1 MGMLILR
8 QKYFFNLYPRLE
20 NSTTRI
26 TMTTTI
32 LSLVVEDKTENKVVF
47 LIDQS
52 SRKEVIADW
61 ITRYGDIIRTTIVI
75 TQLSL

>member
-1 MGMLILR
+1 M
-8 QKYFFNLYPRLE
+8 QYPT
-20 NSTTRI
+20 STIIR
-26 TMTTTI
+26 
-32 LSLVVEDKTENKVVF
+32 SQSCVVEDKTENKVVF